1 MSRRSPIALYLLI
14 AVLAASAPAAHGQD
28 LQTAV
33 IKVDTVRTEPLS
45 QTVPV
50 IGRLVALQSGVIAAR
65 VDGPVLEVM
74 VEVGD
79 RVTAGDVLVRL
90 DTEELALD
98 RELKAAQVDEA
109 KAALAGAQSS
119 VKIAQQEVNRL
130 EKLKK
135 SKSAAFPRA
144 RYDDARESVVGAQR
158 QVAQSR
164 AILHQTESQL
174 RMSEMNLDRAMI
186 RAPFPGVVVV
196 RHMAEGAWP
205 DAGDPVVDLL
215 NDTDLEIEADVPA
228 DRIGGLSKG
237 MPIEVTLDDDTGH
250 NAVVRAIIADE
261 NPMTRTR
268 PVSFTPEFGD
278 MRRPLAVNQSVTV
291 HLPVGRPR
299 QIVSVHKDAVVN
311 KQGKS
316 LVFIVEDEA
325 ATIRPVRLGEAVGGR
340 FEVLQGLKPGDL
352 VVVRGNE
359 RLRPGQKVRIERDS

>member
-1 MSRRSPIALYLLI
+1 MSIRLPIALCMLT
-14 AVLAASAPAAHGQD
+14 AVLAAAAPAAHGQGMD
-28 LQTAV
+28 AAV

-74 VEVGD
+74 VDVGD
-79 RVTAGDVLVRL
+79 RVDAGDILVRL

-98 RELKAAQVDEA
+98 RELKAAQVEEA

-144 RYDDARESVVGAQR
+144 RYDDVRESVVGAQR

-164 AILHQTESQL
+164 AILLQTESRL

-186 RAPFPGVVVV
+186 RAPYPGVVVV
-196 RHMAEGAWP
+196 RHMAEGAWLG
-205 DAGDPVVDLL
+205 AGDPVVDLL

-228 DRIGGLSKG
+228 DRIGGLG
-237 MPIEVTLDDDTGH
+237 QGTPIEVTLDDGSGH
-250 NAVVRAIIADE
+250 TAVVRAVVANE

-268 PVSFTPEFGD
+268 PVRFTPDFGEIV
-278 MRRPLAVNQSVTV
+278 RQLAVNQSVSV

-311 KQGKS
+311 RQGKS

-325 ATIRPVRLGEAVGGR
+325 ANIRPVRLGEAVGGR
-340 FEVLQGLKPGDL
+340 FEVLQGLQPGDL

-359 RLRPGQKVRIERDS
+359 RLQPGQKVRIERDS

>member
-1 MSRRSPIALYLLI
+1 MPIRSPIVLCLLT
-14 AVLAASAPAAHGQD
+14 AVLAASAPVAYGQD
-28 LQTAV
+28 MQAAV

-65 VDGPVLEVM
+65 VEGPVLEVM
-74 VEVGD
+74 VDVGD
-79 RVTAGDVLVRL
+79 RVDVGDVLVRL
-90 DTEELALD
+90 DTEALALD
-98 RELKAAQVDEA
+98 RELKAAQVEEA

-119 VKIAQQEVNRL
+119 VKIAQQEVSRL
-130 EKLKK
+130 EKLRK

-144 RYDDARESVVGAQR
+144 RYDDALESVVGAQR
-158 QVAQSR
+158 QVARSR

-186 RAPFPGVVVV
+186 RAPYPGVVVV
-196 RHMAEGAWP
+196 RHMAEGAWL
-205 DAGDPVVDLL
+205 DAGDSVVDLV

-228 DRIGGLSKG
+228 DRVGALVPGT
-237 MPIEVTLDDDTGH
+237 PVEVTLDDGTGH
-250 NAVVRAIIADE
+250 NATVRAVVTNE

-268 PVSFTPEFGD
+268 LVRFSPEFGD
-278 MRRPLAVNQSVTV
+278 RLRPLAVNQSVTV
-291 HLPVGRPR
+291 QLPVGRPR

-311 KQGKS
+311 RQGKS

-325 ATIRPVRLGEAVGGR
+325 ANIRPVRLGEAVGGR
-340 FEVLQGLKPGDL
+340 FEVLQGLQPGDL

>member
-1 MSRRSPIALYLLI
+1 MPNRLPIVLSLLT
-14 AVLAASAPAAHGQD
+14 AVLAAAAPVAHGQD
-28 LQTAV
+28 MQAAV

-50 IGRLVALQSGVIAAR
+50 IGRLVALQSGVISAR
-65 VDGPVLEVM
+65 IEGPVLEVM
-74 VEVGD
+74 VDVGD
-79 RVTAGDVLVRL
+79 YVAAGDVLVRL

-98 RELKAAQVDEA
+98 RELKAAQVEEA
-109 KAALAGAQSS
+109 KAALAAAQSS
-119 VKIAQQEVNRL
+119 VRIAQQEVNRL

-174 RMSEMNLDRAMI
+174 QMSEMNLQRAMI
-186 RAPFPGVVVV
+186 RAPYPGVVVV
-196 RHMAEGAWP
+196 RHMAEGAWLGV
-205 DAGDPVVDLL
+205 GDPVVDLL
-215 NDTDLEIEADVPA
+215 NHTDLEIEADVPA
-228 DRIGGLSKG
+228 DRIAGLSPG
-237 MPIEVTLDDDTGH
+237 TPIAMTLDDGTGH
-250 NAVVRAIIADE
+250 TATVRALIADE

-268 PVSFTPEFGD
+268 PVRFTPEFGE

-311 KQGKS
+311 RQGKS

-325 ATIRPVRLGEAVGGR
+325 ANIRPVQLGEAVGGR
-340 FEVLQGLKPGDL
+340 FEVLQGLQPGDL

-359 RLRPGQKVRIERDS
+359 RLRPGQKVHIERDS